1 MLICE
6 LFFIQE
12 SSSRSIRGADG
23 QAAAK
28 SSLADIEKRKKG
40 MQQSS
45 RKCTDNLLHKKK
57 KMFQKKKVSWR
68 MKSKIIMLQYMRVK
82 HQKNLMHTFLSQF

>member
-40 MQQSS
+40 MQQSI
-45 RKCTDNLLHKKK
+45 RKCTDNLLHQKRDVSEKKS
-57 KMFQKKKVSWR
+57 FLAHEEQNNYVAV
-68 MKSKIIMLQYMRVK
+68 YACEAP
-82 HQKNLMHTFLSQF
+82 KNI

>member
-1 MLICE
+1 MT
-6 LFFIQE
+6 FFIQE

-40 MQQSS
+40 MQQSI
-45 RKCTDNLLHKKK
+45 RKCTDNLLH
-57 KMFQKKKVSWR
+57 QKRDVSEKKVSWR
-68 MKSKIIMLQYMRVK
+68 MKSKTIMLQYMRVK

>member
-1 MLICE
+1 MLNI
-6 LFFIQE
+6 FIKE

-40 MQQSS
+40 KQNLRS
-45 RKCTDNLLHKKK
+45 KFADNLLHQKEI
-57 KMFQKKKVSWR
+57 FQKKKVSWR
-68 MKSKIIMLQYMRVK
+68 MKSK
-82 HQKNLMHTFLSQF
+82 

>member
-45 RKCTDNLLHKKK
+45 RKCTDNLLHQKKK
-57 KMFQKKKVSWR
+57 DVSEKKVSWR
-68 MKSKIIMLQYMRVK
+68 MKSK
-82 HQKNLMHTFLSQF
+82 KNYVAVYACEAPKNI